1 MELKLCLASPELY
14 PPCGGAELRFLR
26 YLAGFK
32 QRGVTSFGIS
42 GTPPA
47 HKIIYDKSTD
57 EWLRTPIGG
66 ILTPTQVDGVPVH
79 RVRLPEKNGTKRS
92 ELFLQVLLKF
102 CNDEDYRPDVI
113 QILSY
118 LSPGALPY
126 LSRLRTT
133 GIPIVYA
140 YTLPKI
146 FPRNPIKRIFKIRSL
161 RKVYETAQ
169 CIVTSSSATRK
180 ILLDMK
186 VKTRIISILNGVDL
200 KRFTPAKDI
209 EEKNRIKQSL
219 GLSPKSKVILNI
231 GAIDPRKGIDL
242 LLEAWK
248 RLAVQ
253 RHDIHLFL
261 VGMRHDL
268 NNPQLKK
275 FRSKIENLL
284 NCSDGADCVHFAG
297 YVNNAEE
304 YLRAADVFVFPSMR
318 EGMGNAVTEAMA
330 SGVPVILTPFVGL
343 PQEFGKPG
351 EHFIKVE
358 RDPDALSAAIGTL
371 LDDSDFCR
379 ELIASGLKLVRDTM
393 DIEMSLDKYVALY
406 RDLVQKDSQDI

>member
-1 MELKLCLASPELY
+1 
-14 PPCGGAELRFLR
+14 
-26 YLAGFK
+26 
-32 QRGVTSFGIS
+32 
-42 GTPPA
+42 
-47 HKIIYDKSTD
+47 
-57 EWLRTPIGG
+57 
-66 ILTPTQVDGVPVH
+66 
-79 RVRLPEKNGTKRS
+79 
-92 ELFLQVLLKF
+92 
-102 CNDEDYRPDVI
+102 
-113 QILSY
+113 
-118 LSPGALPY
+118 
-126 LSRLRTT
+126 
-133 GIPIVYA
+133 
-140 YTLPKI
+140 
-146 FPRNPIKRIFKIRSL
+146 
-161 RKVYETAQ
+161 
-169 CIVTSSSATRK
+169 
-180 ILLDMK
+180 MK
-186 VKTRIISILNGVDL
+186 VKTKIISILNGVDL

-248 RLAVQ
+248 RLSVH

-268 NNPQLKK
+268 NNLQLKK